1 MLVLEFFVDE
11 QLRITSCRERLGQT
25 QTGPSGGLLGAPY
38 TRLIPQ
44 LIYDRQDAV
53 GWVLAKGE
61 GLCLESVRLEWLH
74 SALWA
79 DLSIEPIVKDGS
91 VAGAR
96 IDIRAYDGCKPSGQ
110 TVPAQRSAEMDKLAI
125 MLSHGVRNPLNAIKG
140 AVTYLRSRFHSDPE
154 LDEFTGIM
162 TEEIAQLER
171 FISGF
176 LATSF
181 HDHAPAPLDIND
193 LLKKIVVYTSLQAQA
208 AGVEIELDCAPVVPL
223 QINAF
228 QMEQAILNLLNNAI
242 AVLPRGGRIRLSSGQ
257 IQRQKQPFV
266 FVEVADNGPGMPPEK
281 IVAMHDPHSEPERGR
296 DRGFGL
302 FITREVVYSCGGFLE
317 VDSMVGS
324 GTRIRLMLP
333 AAENAGIGVPS
344 Q

>member
-1 MLVLEFFVDE
+1 MLVLEFCVDE
-11 QLRITSCRERLGQT
+11 QLRITSCRERVGQT
-25 QTGPSGGLLGAPY
+25 HADPSGGLLGAPY
-38 TRLIPQ
+38 TQLIPQ

-61 GLCLESVRLEWLH
+61 GLCLENVRLEWPH

-79 DLSIEPIVKDGS
+79 DLTIEPLEKDGA

-96 IDIRAYDGCKPSGQ
+96 IDICAYEGYKPSGQ
-110 TVPAQRSAEMDKLAI
+110 PGRLQRSAEMEKLAI

-140 AVTYLRSRFHSDPE
+140 AVTYLRSRFSSDPE
-154 LDEFTGIM
+154 LEEFTGIM
-162 TEEIAQLER
+162 TEEIVRLER

-181 HDHAPAPLDIND
+181 HDHAPVPLDIND

-208 AGVEIELDCAPVVPL
+208 AGVEIILDCAPVVSLPV
-223 QINAF
+223 NAF

-242 AVLPRGGRIRLSSGQ
+242 AVLPPGGQIRLLSGQ
-257 IQRQKQPFV
+257 VRRQEQLFV
-266 FVEVADNGPGMPPEK
+266 FVEVADNGPGMPDEK
-281 IVAMHDPHSEPERGR
+281 IAALHDLHSGPERGR

-302 FITREVVYSCGGFLE
+302 FITREVIHSYGGFLE
-317 VDSMVGS
+317 IDSMVGS

-333 AAENAGIGVPS
+333 AVENAVTGERG

>member
-1 MLVLEFFVDE
+1 MLVLEFCVDD
-11 QLRITSCRERLGQT
+11 QLRITGCGERACQT
-25 QTGPSGGLLGAPY
+25 HAGSSGRLFGAPY

-44 LIYDRQDAV
+44 LIHDRQDAV

-61 GLCLESVRLEWLH
+61 GLFLENVRLEWPH

-79 DLSIEPIVKDGS
+79 DLTIEPIEKDGA

-96 IDIRAYDGCKPSGQ
+96 IDIRAYDGCHPPGQ
-110 TVPAQRSAEMDKLAI
+110 TPRLQRSAEMDKLAI

-140 AVTYLRSRFHSDPE
+140 AVTYLRSRFQSDPE

-162 TEEIAQLER
+162 TEEIARLER

-181 HDHAPAPLDIND
+181 HDHAPHPLDIND

-208 AGVEIELDCAPVVPL
+208 AGVEITFDCAPVVPL

-242 AVLPRGGRIRLSSGQ
+242 AVLPPGGWIRLSSGQ
-257 IQRQKQPFV
+257 VRRQEQLFV
-266 FVEVADNGPGMPPEK
+266 FVEVSDNGPGMPHEK
-281 IVAMHDPHSEPERGR
+281 VATLHDPHSEPERGR

-302 FITREVVYSCGGFLE
+302 FITREVVHSCGGFLE
-317 VDSMVGS
+317 VDSVVGS
-324 GTRIRLMLP
+324 GTCIRLMLP
-333 AAENAGIGVPS
+333 AVEKAAAGEPG